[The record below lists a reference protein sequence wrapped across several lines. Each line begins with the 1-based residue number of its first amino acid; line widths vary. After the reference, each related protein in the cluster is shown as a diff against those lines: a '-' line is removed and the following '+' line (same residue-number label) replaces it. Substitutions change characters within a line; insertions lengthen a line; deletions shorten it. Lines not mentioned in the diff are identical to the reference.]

1 MPCYIYFSISFPT
14 QGGNTMKQ
22 SFREL
27 LPLILILATA
37 LAIVLGFFL
46 YDASLPLPEKRSRAY
61 SFAVAGETSASR
73 DAGSSGQEVEA
84 LPTVPASPSASSSA
98 APTSGAEI
106 VYVSMSGAKY
116 HSRPD
121 CGSMNPDTAQT
132 MARQEAEQAGKSS
145 CSRCFP
151 AE

>member
-1 MPCYIYFSISFPT
+1 
-14 QGGNTMKQ
+14 MKQ

-61 SFAVAGETSASR
+61 SFAVAGETSASSR

-84 LPTVPASPSASSSA
+84 LPTVPASPSASSST

-106 VYVSMSGAKY
+106 VYVSVSGAKY

-121 CGSMNPDTAQT
+121 CGSMNPDAAQSMT
-132 MARQEAEQAGKSS
+132 RQEAEQAGKSP